1 MTDGLFIDRTT
12 TPDKAE
18 RDRHFEGP
26 AWSTSPT
33 GLATG
38 RDADNDRWNY
48 LARGETPSQRLDR
61 NFSEL
66 LQEVRVAQV
75 GVQLLLTFLFAAAF
89 TPRFAVFSSAQRGMY
104 IAALV
109 LGAGSTAL
117 LMAPAS
123 FHRMVFRLR
132 LKRELVLVSNRLV
145 FFGLVLLVLALAA
158 AILLVTDVTMGTT
171 SAVWVTA
178 GVVCWFGL
186 WWYVLPLRCRLR
198 QPLRELPGPRDPA
211 SGSSGRP

>member
-1 MTDGLFIDRTT
+1 MNDGLFIDRAT
-12 TPDKAE
+12 TPRPVR
-18 RDRHFEGP
+18 RDRH
-26 AWSTSPT
+26 S
-33 GLATG
+33 
-38 RDADNDRWNY
+38 DADGDRWNY
-48 LARGETPSQRLDR
+48 LARGETSSQRLDR
-61 NFSEL
+61 NFAEL

-89 TPRFAVFSSAQRGMY
+89 TPRFVEFSSVQQGMY
-104 IAALV
+104 IVALV

-123 FHRMVFRLR
+123 FHRMVFRRR

-145 FFGLVLLVLALAA
+145 FFGLLLLILALAA
-158 AILLVTDVTMGTT
+158 AMLLVTDVTMGMT

-178 GVVCWFGL
+178 GVLGWFGL

-198 QPLRELPGPRDPA
+198 QSPQELPGPRDPVGGA
-211 SGSSGRP
+211 PGPR